1 MADVTEQFFL
11 VVFDGAEQAL
21 VHDVVV
27 FDDAPD
33 ALRAYALTEELHRAA
48 PRVEVVLLL
57 ADSIATLEVT
67 HRIYFE
73 GACDDDRLAGVGQ
86 PAGGD
91 SPGLM
96 FEGSVALAPRR
107 D

>member
-1 MADVTEQFFL
+1 MNDVTERFFL
-11 VVFDGAEQAL
+11 VVFDDAEQAL

-33 ALRAYALTEELHRAA
+33 ALRAYGLTEELHRAD

-67 HRIYFE
+67 HRIYFA
-73 GACDDDRLAGVGQ
+73 GAGDDDLRGPSARQARPRAGAA
-86 PAGGD
+86 AGT
-91 SPGLM
+91 P
-96 FEGSVALAPRR
+96 
-107 D
+107 

>member
-1 MADVTEQFFL
+1 MTDVTEQFFL
-11 VVFDGAEQAL
+11 VVFDDAEQAL

-67 HRIYFE
+67 HRIYFA
-73 GACDDDRLAGVGQ
+73 GAGDDDQLARVGS
-86 PAGGD
+86 PAAATLLD
-91 SPGLM
+91 
-96 FEGSVALAPRR
+96 
-107 D
+107 